1 MTGHPSLVE
10 QGKVQNIREARHTTS
25 TGHSILGR
33 QGNVHNT
40 VVAQV
45 IDNVGAQA
53 SNAGNSKP
61 EVHFFYNPT
70 MLIKYFRIVGTM
82 SQHSYVCNLSV
93 LIVC

>member
-10 QGKVQNIREARHTTS
+10 QGKVRNIGQARHTTS

-53 SNAGNSKP
+53 SKAGNSKP
-61 EVHFFYNPT
+61 KVHFLFLQSN
-70 MLIKYFRIVGTM
+70 
-82 SQHSYVCNLSV
+82 YVNK
-93 LIVC
+93 IF